1 MEMKDAQ
8 AEVAAFAAERGWDQN
23 LPTQRGAHLIREVG
37 RMCEHTMFLEGMTT
51 KRPAHDME
59 KQVGDI
65 MFSLFQLANRM
76 GVDAEAALAKAMEA
90 DRAKYPAEE
99 TRRASMEALK
109 KASSEFRLNPY

>member
-23 LPTQRGAHLIREVG
+23 LPTQRGAHLMREVG
-37 RMCEHTMFLEGMTT
+37 RMCEHTMFIEGMTT
-51 KRPAHDME
+51 KQPTFDAE

-65 MFSLFQLANRM
+65 MFSLLQLANRM
-76 GVDAEAALAKAMEA
+76 GVDAEAALAKAMKA

-99 TRRASMEALK
+99 TRRQSIEARK
-109 KASSEFRLNPY
+109 KASDKFRLNPY